1 MMESLFAPLPM
12 ASLWKAFDQ
21 SNLMG
26 QAIVVLQFIG
36 SIFVWALMI
45 GKNREL
51 RATDADCRDFL
62 RGFTSGTDTL
72 DLYLSQSRRA
82 ESSPFDVIYQKT
94 CDRLVK
100 LFDRETR
107 VALIGRRGSEVPS
120 AAMTAKELALVA
132 GTSEHMLAEQI
143 VRVER
148 GMSSLAT
155 ATTAAPLVGLL
166 GTVWGVLDAF
176 QIVGEK
182 GSAQLAEMAPAISSA
197 LLTTVV
203 GLLVAIPSG
212 IGYNILQSRVRS
224 LVIDLEGF
232 TDELSGRITCE
243 FQGKGE

>member
-1 MMESLFAPLPM
+1 MIDLSMIQIPV

-26 QAIVVLQFIG
+26 QAIVVIQFIG

-45 GKNREL
+45 GKGREL
-51 RATDADCRDFL
+51 RITDADCRNFL
-62 RGFTSGTDTL
+62 RGFTSGKDTL
-72 DLYLSQSRRA
+72 DLYLGQSRRA
-82 ESSPFDVIYQKT
+82 ENGVFDVIYQKT

-100 LFDRETR
+100 LFDRDTR
-107 VALIGRRGSEVPS
+107 VALIGRRGGEIAS
-120 AAMTAKELALVA
+120 AALSAKELALVS

-148 GMSSLAT
+148 GMGSLAT

-203 GLLVAIPSG
+203 GLLVAIPSS

-232 TDELSGRITCE
+232 TDELTGRISCE

>member
-1 MMESLFAPLPM
+1 MMDICLSPLPL
-12 ASLWKAFDQ
+12 ASLWKAFDE
-21 SNLMG
+21 SSLMG

-45 GKNREL
+45 GKGREL
-51 RATDADCRDFL
+51 RTIDADCRDFL
-62 RGFTSGTDTL
+62 RGFTSGPDTL
-72 DLYLSQSRRA
+72 DLYVSQNRRA
-82 ESSPFDVIYQKT
+82 ESSPFDVIYRKT

-100 LFDRETR
+100 LFDRDTR
-107 VALIGRRGSEVPS
+107 QALIGRRGGEVAS
-120 AAMTAKELALVA
+120 AALTARELTLVS
-132 GTSEHMLAEQI
+132 GTSEHMLAEQV

-212 IGYNILQSRVRS
+212 IDYNILQKRVRS

-232 TDELSGRITCE
+232 TDELTGRISCE

>member
-1 MMESLFAPLPM
+1 M
-12 ASLWKAFDQ
+12 ASLWKAFDE

-26 QAIVVLQFIG
+26 QAIVVIQFIG

-45 GKNREL
+45 GKGREL
-51 RATDADCRDFL
+51 RAIDADCRNFL
-62 RGFTSGTDTL
+62 RGFTSGQDTL

-82 ESSPFDVIYQKT
+82 DSGPFDVIYQKT

-100 LFDRETR
+100 LFDRDTR
-107 VALIGRRGSEVPS
+107 VALIGRRGGDVTS
-120 AAMTAKELALVA
+120 AALTSRELALVS
-132 GTSEHMLAEQI
+132 GTSEHMLAEQV

-148 GMSSLAT
+148 GMSALAT

-212 IGYNILQSRVRS
+212 IGYNILQSRTRS

-232 TDELSGRITCE
+232 TDELTGRISCE